1 MPNEQQSLY
10 VDQFVRNPELL
21 VNKRIEHLF
30 ESDQGLQW
38 FKGTVLEYIQD
49 SQEYR
54 VFYDSEDTEYLFPLL
69 EDLASGE
76 LRVYTTS

>member
-21 VNKRIEHLF
+21 VNKRIEH
-30 ESDQGLQW
+30 SDQGLQW

-54 VFYDSEDTEYLFPLL
+54 ILYDSEDTEYLFPLL